1 MPRFE
6 YKARNMSGAL
16 IKGALDASSADV
28 LAGELLGKNM
38 TPIEIKQVASSQK
51 KSSNDE
57 LTGIAKIN
65 AILAGNKIP
74 ANELIIFARQMQS
87 LTRAGLPLD
96 RALNGLQAS
105 LKNPLFKRTLQD
117 VLQGLESGL
126 DLAAA
131 LGRHP
136 KIFSPLFLSMV
147 SVGENTGRLDM
158 AFEQIRRYLELE
170 KNTAKQVKSATRYPL
185 FVVLTI
191 IAAMV
196 IITIFVIPAFADTFR
211 RLQAELPLET
221 RILIAISDFVVAY
234 WPYMLGVTL
243 ATVLGLRN
251 WIKTTTGR
259 LIWDQYKM
267 RLPLAGSV
275 FEEIAL
281 ARFSRAFAMILR
293 SGVPIVHGM
302 SIVAGAVG
310 NAFVAKRIL
319 GMQEGITRGESL
331 YNTANSSQMFTPLVM
346 QMISVGEES
355 GTIDD
360 LMFEV
365 ADFYDSEV
373 EYNIKRL
380 SEAIEPILIMFIA
393 GMVLVLALGVFL
405 PIWDLSA
412 AAR

>member
-28 LAGELLGKNM
+28 LAGELLGQNM

-51 KSSNDE
+51 KSSNEE

-87 LTRAGLPLD
+87 LTKAGLPLD

-105 LKNPLFKRTLQD
+105 LKNPLFKRTLQE

-158 AFEQIRRYLELE
+158 AFEQIGRYLELE
-170 KNTAKQVKSATRYPL
+170 KNTAKQVKSATRYPI

-196 IITIFVIPAFADTFR
+196 IITIFVIPARDAYIDRYLRFR
-211 RLQAELPLET
+211 CR
-221 RILIAISDFVVAY
+221 
-234 WPYMLGVTL
+234 
-243 ATVLGLRN
+243 
-251 WIKTTTGR
+251 
-259 LIWDQYKM
+259 
-267 RLPLAGSV
+267 
-275 FEEIAL
+275 
-281 ARFSRAFAMILR
+281 
-293 SGVPIVHGM
+293 
-302 SIVAGAVG
+302 
-310 NAFVAKRIL
+310 
-319 GMQEGITRGESL
+319 
-331 YNTANSSQMFTPLVM
+331 
-346 QMISVGEES
+346 
-355 GTIDD
+355 
-360 LMFEV
+360 
-365 ADFYDSEV
+365 
-373 EYNIKRL
+373 
-380 SEAIEPILIMFIA
+380 
-393 GMVLVLALGVFL
+393 VLALYAGRYL
-405 PIWDLSA
+405 GDRA
-412 AAR
+412 GGA